1 MGIRFRVKG
10 LCNLRRLRFSPKFQA
25 ELKRF
30 RKGYLRN
37 AAAIVGL
44 TLLGTV
50 PSLAFS
56 STQPIDFAA
65 YFESRGAL

>member
-1 MGIRFRVKG
+1 MGITFPLKG
-10 LCNLRRLRFSPKFQA
+10 LCITTAQRTPPEVQA
-25 ELKRF
+25 ELEKL

-50 PSLAFS
+50 PSLAFG
-56 STQPIDFAA
+56 STQPIDFVA

>member
-1 MGIRFRVKG
+1 MNYDGAAYSPRSS
-10 LCNLRRLRFSPKFQA
+10 RLNEKT
-25 ELKRF
+25 L

-50 PSLAFS
+50 PSLAFG
-56 STQPIDFAA
+56 STQPIDFVA

>member
-1 MGIRFRVKG
+1 M
-10 LCNLRRLRFSPKFQA
+10 
-25 ELKRF
+25 
-30 RKGYLRN
+30 GYLGN

-50 PSLAFS
+50 PSLAFG
-56 STQPIDFAA
+56 STQPIDLVA

>member
-1 MGIRFRVKG
+1 MSKG
-10 LCNLRRLRFSPKFQA
+10 CVFKTAQRTPPEVQA
-25 ELKRF
+25 ELETL
-30 RKGYLRN
+30 RKDYLRN

-50 PSLAFS
+50 PSLAFG

-65 YFESRGAL
+65 CFESRGAL